1 MRWLALDV
9 GARRIGVALSDPDE
23 RVVTPCQVLTGGGP
37 QTVAEHVRELVSR
50 WGVEGVVVGE
60 PVTRAGASRG
70 QARVATVVEALRRFL
85 TVPVETFDERGTT
98 REAMARLAAAGVGAR
113 RRKQVVDAVA
123 AAALLEAFLSLR
135 KARAKAQMVD
145 GPCAGC

>member
-9 GARRIGVALSDPDE
+9 GAKRIGVALSDPDE
-23 RVVTPCQVLTGGGP
+23 MVVTPCRVLTSGSP
-37 QTVAEHVRELVSR
+37 QTLAEQVRELVSL

-70 QARVATVVEALRRFL
+70 QARVAAVVQALRRVL
-85 TVPVETFDERGTT
+85 AVPVETFDERGTT
-98 REAMARLAAAGVGAR
+98 GEAMARLAAAGVDIR

-123 AAALLEAFLSLR
+123 AAALLEAFLALR
-135 KARAKAQMVD
+135 KAKRKNRMVD